1 MYAKTIITLIYMHH
15 DSMKVTYSESGVDI
29 DKKDRMAE
37 ELIKKIK
44 FTRKGF
50 GAQINLRGHFTSL
63 ISFGKYS
70 LSLCTDGVG
79 TKIMIANEMKKW
91 DTVGIDCI
99 AMNVNDMIC
108 VGAEPIAFVDYIAM
122 EKPDEEITRQI
133 GIGLSKGAELSNISI
148 VGGETAILPGTING
162 LDLAGTCLGYVKKGK
177 EITGKRIKVGDYIIG
192 LKSSGIHSNG
202 YTLVRK
208 VFKEAGYT
216 YHDKI
221 RGYGKKLGD
230 VLLEPTRIYVKEILG
245 ALKRFEIHGLAN
257 ITGSGLW
264 NISRLRSGV
273 EFRISDPIKPQP
285 IFQLL
290 QELNKINDYE
300 MYQTFNMGMG
310 FCLIADKKE
319 CDNILSYLKDRT
331 EAKCVGEVVK
341 GKGVSVPELKI
352 RYRYQI

>member
-1 MYAKTIITLIYMHH
+1 
-15 DSMKVTYSESGVDI
+15 MKITYSESGVDI
-29 DKKDRMAE
+29 DKKDRIAE

-50 GAQINLRGHFTSL
+50 GTPICLDGHFTSL
-63 ISFGKYS
+63 IDFGRYS

-79 TKIMIANEMKKW
+79 TKIMIASEMKKW
-91 DTVGIDCI
+91 DTIGIDCI

-133 GIGLSKGAELSNISI
+133 GIGLSKGAELSNLSI
-148 VGGETAILPGTING
+148 VGGETAILSEMVNG
-162 LDLAGTCLGYVKKGK
+162 LDLAGTCLGYVEKGR
-177 EITGKRIKVGDYIIG
+177 EITGKRIKVGDCIIG

-208 VFKEAGYT
+208 VLKDSRSRYT
-216 YHDKI
+216 YNDKI
-221 RGYGKKLGD
+221 KGYSKKLGD
-230 VLLEPTRIYVKEILG
+230 VLLEPTRIYVKEILE
-245 ALKRFEIHGLAN
+245 AIKRFEIHGLAN

-264 NISRLRSGV
+264 NISRLKNNV

-285 IFQLL
+285 IFKLL
-290 QELNKINDYE
+290 QELNRISDYE

-310 FCLIADKKE
+310 FCIIINKKDCDDALAYLNDKWVG
-319 CDNILSYLKDRT
+319 
-331 EAKCVGEVVK
+331 AKCVGEVVK

-352 RYRYQI
+352 KYKM